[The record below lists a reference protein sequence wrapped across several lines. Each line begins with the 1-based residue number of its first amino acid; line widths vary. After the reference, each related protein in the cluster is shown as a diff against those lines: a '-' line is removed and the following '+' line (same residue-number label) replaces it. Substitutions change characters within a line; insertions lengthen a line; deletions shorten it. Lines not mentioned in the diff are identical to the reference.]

1 MYVSVHREISGEM
14 PDWGTRQL
22 LHHTHIYL
30 DVYLFLRSLRE
41 GYLPCYENATFSPN
55 PDYWPLERVSW
66 YQYCPPSW
74 WRHQMETFPR
84 HWTFVRGIH
93 RSRVNSAHK
102 GQWRGALMLSLIC
115 AWIKGWVNNR
125 EAGDLRLLAPIMTS
139 LCNIFWFK
147 FHCNMFPKIKL
158 TTGQHQLRECFFA
171 EQAVSTVWLQ
181 HCDFCYQGA

>member
-30 DVYLFLRSLRE
+30 DVCFFYDPWGRGIFRVMKTWHSQFLTKPRL
-41 GYLPCYENATFSPN
+41 LTA
-55 PDYWPLERVSW
+55 W

-102 GQWRGALMLSLIC
+102 GQWRGALMFSLIC
-115 AWIKGWVNNR
+115 AWMKGWVNNR